1 VDTTSEEAMVVV
13 MATIVDPEPHPR
25 WGGREWGV
33 LSDAEFRGRVAGQ
46 IDLLVQ
52 AQSATQVH
60 LYRIE
65 KALGVRD
72 VRMGVI
78 GICAGAVGGVIIGFV
93 WLIFQLAVHGGG

>member
-1 VDTTSEEAMVVV
+1 MMTEPD
-13 MATIVDPEPHPR
+13 DPHPR
-25 WGGREWGV
+25 WGGREWGT

-65 KALGVRD
+65 QALGQRD
-72 VRMGVI
+72 VRMGVL

-93 WLIFQLAVHGGG
+93 WLIFQLAVRVGG